1 MPREI
6 SLVVSHLGEKQHILY
21 EADTRQLR
29 EASPPAWFR
38 GVCVCVCVFAS
49 GRTQAFQGMCSWT
62 AANLALNFTQ
72 PPDPLTVLMVNPS
85 LPVELFATY
94 YCLQVPYLVKGRCY
108 LTAVVVVVVVLHD
121 LVYDLQGEHG
131 EERSDVFTAP
141 LQAIVLSA
149 GLDCDLYGGSWK
161 CGGKTNSQILFRR

>member
-6 SLVVSHLGEKQHILY
+6 SLVVSHLGGKTTYFIRGRYDSCEKHHL
-21 EADTRQLR
+21 QLDL
-29 EASPPAWFR
+29 E
-38 GVCVCVCVFAS
+38 GCVCVCAS

-62 AANLALNFTQ
+62 EANLTLNFTR
-72 PPDPLTVLMVNPS
+72 PPNPLTVLIVHPS
-85 LPVELFATY
+85 LPVELLATY
-94 YCLQVPYLVKGRCY
+94 YCVQVPYLVKGRCY

-131 EERSDVFTAP
+131 EERRGVFTAP